1 MASHIEQLTNEI
13 NELKERSLA
22 MVCALLPSVLLAPS
36 LMLRIFR
43 QLYFKE
49 NPSSD
54 LLKMARTSSDR
65 KKRALRSS
73 GPSQSSQ
80 RFDTTKHS
88 Y

>member
-36 LMLRIFR
+36 LMSCR